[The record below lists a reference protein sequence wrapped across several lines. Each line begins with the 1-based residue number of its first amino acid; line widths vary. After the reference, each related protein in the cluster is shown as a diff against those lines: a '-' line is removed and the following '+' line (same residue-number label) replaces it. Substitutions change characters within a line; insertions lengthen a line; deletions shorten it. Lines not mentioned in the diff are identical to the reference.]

1 MGAAILPLLPMK
13 ILILRSTVANGKPVE
28 AGSVIGVPDEEGAFL
43 IRLGKATA
51 DLPKPKPAG
60 KGKAE

>member
-13 ILILRSTVANGKPVE
+13 ILVLRSTVADGKPVE
-28 AGSVIGVPDEEGAFL
+28 AGSVIDVPDEDGAFL

-51 DLPKPKPAG
+51 ELPKPKPAG

>member
-1 MGAAILPLLPMK
+1 MK
-13 ILILRSTVANGKPVE
+13 ILILRSTVAEGKPVE
-28 AGSVIGVPDEEGAFL
+28 AGSVIDVPDEDGAFL

-60 KGKAE
+60 KGKAQ